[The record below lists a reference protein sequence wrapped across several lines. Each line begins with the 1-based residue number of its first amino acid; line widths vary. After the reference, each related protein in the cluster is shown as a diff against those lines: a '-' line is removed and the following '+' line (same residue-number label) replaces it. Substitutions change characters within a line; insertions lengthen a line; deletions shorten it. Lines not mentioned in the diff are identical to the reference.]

1 MTTFND
7 PPPQSRR
14 AARQSER
21 EHTSDEQPATEGF
34 TTFPANAENEQ
45 SSAADDR
52 NSSAFV
58 VPNAE
63 AAETGSESRSA
74 EPTVT
79 RPSANAGS
87 EQPMTRRELRE
98 MRAREEAASRGVE
111 VSEERAE
118 EAPAAASALPKPAKT
133 VDELSFAPDA
143 QLYVEPPALVDPLAV
158 VPEAAS
164 GSAPLDA
171 LSAFESL
178 LAAPDS
184 NAATPPASAAPR
196 SPLADLPAPAA
207 SARSFA
213 ADLPAPTSSPA
224 STSSPAPAQFER
236 PTIEGLLGLEPEPS
250 EPESPA
256 ADSTSVASSDQGAD
270 EQDSVD
276 ASDSAAS
283 SQTTLSDAR
292 AEFDELS
299 RKRLD
304 GDITAASAVT
314 ANPEASNFSSG
325 LSAGHWST
333 QANAADEPND
343 AIVTR
348 TIGSGSTATNALV
361 LPAIPFATDIRGPL
375 NSSGE
380 PMLTGSIDLPST
392 LSASGVS
399 DRFDRGDID
408 SLLDL
413 NDSDMVSTDSAPVRA
428 VRAVSTFSNQ
438 SVTQTQKPKGT
449 RALTVLLISA
459 ASMAVVVA
467 GLLVAAFAF
476 NML

>member
-1 MTTFND
+1 
-7 PPPQSRR
+7 
-14 AARQSER
+14 E
-21 EHTSDEQPATEGF
+21 
-34 TTFPANAENEQ
+34 
-45 SSAADDR
+45 SAATP
-52 NSSAFV
+52 AAPVQAPPV
-58 VPNAE
+58 VPVARPT
-63 AAETGSESRSA
+63 AAA
-74 EPTVT
+74 
-79 RPSANAGS
+79 
-87 EQPMTRRELRE
+87 
-98 MRAREEAASRGVE
+98 
-111 VSEERAE
+111 
-118 EAPAAASALPKPAKT
+118 APAAAPSSSTSTAATPAASAPEAPARSSAPARPSLADLAAAASAAAAAPSKPAKS

-164 GSAPLDA
+164 DSASADA

-178 LAAPDS
+178 LGNSNDSAAAAPE
-184 NAATPPASAAPR
+184 TAAPR
-196 SPLADLPAPAA
+196 SPLADLPAPSA
-207 SARSFA
+207 SAPSYA
-213 ADLPAPTSSPA
+213 ANLPAPTSTPA
-224 STSSPAPAQFER
+224 SAKPER
-236 PTIEGLLGLEPEPS
+236 PTIEGLLGLEPPA
-250 EPESPA
+250 ESTKAEPA
-256 ADSTSVASSDQGAD
+256 AP
-270 EQDSVD
+270 
-276 ASDSAAS
+276 
-283 SQTTLSDAR
+283 SQTTLSNAR
-292 AEFDELS
+292 AEFDELA

-304 GDITAASAVT
+304 GDVAAPATTTPAATAPSAAAKAQAPTVAPAKAEPNAAAPAASGT
-314 ANPEASNFSSG
+314 SAST
-325 LSAGHWST
+325 LSAGHWSK
-333 QANAADEPND
+333 QANVADDSND
-343 AIVTR
+343 AIVAR

-380 PMLTGSIDLPST
+380 TMLTGSIDLPST

-399 DRFDRGDID
+399 DRFDKGDID

-428 VRAVSTFSNQ
+428 VKAVSTFSNQ